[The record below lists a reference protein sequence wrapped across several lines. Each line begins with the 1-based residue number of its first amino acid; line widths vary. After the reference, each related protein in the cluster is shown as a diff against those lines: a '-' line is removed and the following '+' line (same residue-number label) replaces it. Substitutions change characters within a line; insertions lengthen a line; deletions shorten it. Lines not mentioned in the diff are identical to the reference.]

1 MTELDL
7 ELAALRSRRSSP
19 DLRSWLRQF
28 RPFDRRAIRD
38 PDERDVYWVNLQRR
52 LAESDAAFL
61 TRFDPY
67 PSRDATHA
75 APAWPAQLLIG
86 ETSSPQA

>member
-1 MTELDL
+1 MTQLDV
-7 ELAALRSRRSSP
+7 ELAALRQRRASP

-38 PDERDVYWVNLQRR
+38 PDDRDVYWVNLQRR

-67 PSRDATHA
+67 PSMAATAA
-75 APAWPAQLLIG
+75 APWREDQLIG
-86 ETSSPQA
+86 MPPSST